1 MNESKEKY
9 KILAMVILLGICCFL
24 IYYFHAILRTVGVFT
39 HFFYIPIVLAALW
52 WRKKGLVVAIILAA
66 LLIFSNLIF
75 PFIGYVGFN
84 DYFRT
89 IMFIVIAFIVAKFK

>member
-66 LLIFSNLIF
+66 LLIFSNLIS
-75 PFIGYVGFN
+75 PIVYAHYN
-84 DYFRT
+84 DYLRA